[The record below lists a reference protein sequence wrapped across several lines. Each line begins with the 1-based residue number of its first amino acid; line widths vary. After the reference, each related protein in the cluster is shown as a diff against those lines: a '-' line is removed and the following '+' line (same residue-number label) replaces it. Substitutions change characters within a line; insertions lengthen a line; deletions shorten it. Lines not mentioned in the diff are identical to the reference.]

1 MLNAPLRGLLERT
14 VRLCGYHVHR
24 FAAAGCSLATSAN
37 LLSAPSA
44 SNSSSCSNLIQL
56 PTQASIALF
65 VFSTWPRP
73 RPFSTIR
80 TRGSLRAYS
89 DRVAQVLP

>member
-1 MLNAPLRGLLERT
+1 
-14 VRLCGYHVHR
+14 
-24 FAAAGCSLATSAN
+24 
-37 LLSAPSA
+37 LSAPSA

>member
-14 VRLCGYHVHR
+14 VRLCGYDGHR
-24 FAAAGCSLATSAN
+24 FAAAGCSLATSVN

-56 PTQASIALF
+56 PTQARIALF